1 VGGLYMQKIEINF
14 EDLDGYSKH
23 LRDNPQSLISLNEYI
38 AQIKNIP
45 QEVMADLSKI
55 KFSENPR
62 IDLTNANLSGCILDG
77 LEFSGKYVIIKG
89 ADIRGASINN
99 TKFTDHI
106 SLAGTKLGSLT
117 LSRDVFFNCQL
128 KDAEYSPSLSDTIM
142 VSVTNKQLQDFLN
155 LEAPVSLNDYLNNL
169 LKEKYPKNCKIVA
182 DLSGRTIDS
191 LFSNKDIS
199 GANLRNATITGKIT
213 NLSMRD
219 CLTHETLFS
228 NCHLIN
234 PDLRGTAL
242 VDKSSGGQG
251 YEAAIFSGEIIFD
264 QPKTSLGINNI
275 SLLEDNSLVP
285 LQNNSSFSVN
295 DPLFDPCY
303 IVNSN
308 DPNIRESIKF
318 TRRDV
323 ESYAAY
329 CISAPGEVQSF
340 NQWKKLPK
348 NSIADLSELDLSNI
362 DGLNK
367 GKFEHC
373 NLSLTNFSGNDL
385 DEITFKHCNLT
396 AANFNKNRNFL
407 TSVFFTTK
415 KTTLINAKFE
425 DCNLNCATLD
435 NVDATGVNFTN
446 VIGLNIKAKGLIIN
460 NVIAKNINFSGSYLP
475 ELEAISLKANESNWS
490 YAYCKSA
497 NYTEAELNGSNFAF
511 TDCTKALFA
520 SAKLNYA
527 NFLGSKLNNSDL
539 TEAELNKARMAA
551 NIEYAK
557 MTGTKLSDADL
568 EGLYGEARSKGV
580 DFISALISV
589 EQYHYAASQARQE
602 MEENKK
608 SIYNKYSIGIIGATI
623 ATSALI
629 PATIYALLPAAL
641 AATTMAIAAPIIA
654 AVSVIIIGA
663 IAVEKTI
670 EHFTA
675 YNIGITKSI
684 ADIFGAEKIVK
695 KKNAKLDAQENEHN
709 QLSKQII
716 IKLDALKR
724 TETQIK
730 AETIERQNLNSR
742 RRENP
747 EHLRRKKPSEK
758 SFIDRAKSMINPTR
772 SA

>member
-1 VGGLYMQKIEINF
+1 MQKIEINF
-14 EDLDGYSKH
+14 EDLDGYSKY
-23 LRDNPQSLISLNEYI
+23 LRDNPQSFISLNEYI
-38 AQIKNIP
+38 AQIKNIH
-45 QEVMADLSKI
+45 QEIMADLSKI

-77 LEFSGKYVIIKG
+77 LNFSGKYVIIKG

-106 SLAGTKLGSLT
+106 NLSGTKLGSLT
-117 LSRDVFFNCQL
+117 LSRDVFINCQL
-128 KDAEYSPSLSDTIM
+128 KDAEYNPNLSNTIM
-142 VSVTNKQLQDFLN
+142 VSVTDKQLKDFLN
-155 LEAPVSLNDYLNNL
+155 LETPISLNNYLNNL
-169 LKEKYPKNCKIVA
+169 LKEKYPKSCKIVA

-191 LFSNKDIS
+191 KFSNKDIS
-199 GANLRNATITGKIT
+199 GANLKNATITGKIT

-219 CLTHETLFS
+219 CITHETLFS
-228 NCHLIN
+228 NCHLTT
-234 PDLRGTAL
+234 PDLRGTEL
-242 VDKSSGGQG
+242 VDKSLSGQG

-264 QPKTSLGINNI
+264 QPKTSFGIKNF
-275 SLLEDNSLVP
+275 SLLEDNGLVP

-295 DPLFDPCY
+295 DPKLDPCY

-308 DPNIRESIKF
+308 DQTIKEAIKF
-318 TRRDV
+318 TRKDI
-323 ESYAAY
+323 ENYAAY
-329 CISAPGEVQSF
+329 CISASGEVKSF
-340 NQWKKLPK
+340 NQWKKLPN
-348 NSIADLSELDLSNI
+348 NSIADLSELNVSNI
-362 DGLNK
+362 NGLNK

-373 NLSLTNFSGNDL
+373 NLSFANFSSNDL

-396 AANFNKNRNFL
+396 AVNFNKNSNFISGIFS
-407 TSVFFTTK
+407 TIK

-425 DCNLNCATLD
+425 NCNLSYATLD
-435 NVDATGVNFTN
+435 NVDATGVTFTN
-446 VIGLNIKAKGLIIN
+446 VLGLNIKAKGLIIN

-475 ELEAISLKANESNWS
+475 KLEAISLKANESNWS

-511 TDCTKALFA
+511 ADCTKALFA
-520 SAKLNYA
+520 RAKLNFA
-527 NFLGSKLNNSDL
+527 NFLGGKLGSSDL

-568 EGLYGEARSKGV
+568 EGLYGEAKSKGV

-589 EQYHYAASQARQE
+589 EQYHYSASQARQE

-623 ATSALI
+623 ATSAII
-629 PATIYALLPAAL
+629 PTAIYMLLPAAV
-641 AATTMAIAAPIIA
+641 ASTTMAIAAPIIA
-654 AVSVIIIGA
+654 AVAVTIIGA

-695 KKNAKLDAQENEHN
+695 KINSKLSEQESEHS

-730 AETIERQNLNSR
+730 AETIERQNSNNIKIANL
-742 RRENP
+742 
-747 EHLRRKKPSEK
+747 EHLRREKPSEM
-758 SFIDRAKSMINPTR
+758 SFIDRAKSIINPTR
-772 SA
+772 ST